1 MKLRKTIGLIMLIGG
16 IIMFVMFNQKNKGY
30 LEISDSGS
38 SMKRIDLEMHA
49 GAGNDYLVKF
59 WFLDEETGY
68 QWASA
73 SADFSIYFNDQQI
86 HTKKYSASSS
96 DDSGGVK
103 RAQDTDEIRYT
114 PTDSGKLILKGELTK
129 GDKWEVKIYK
139 NMNDQENM
147 APPAALIVAVIGLVL
162 ALKKKKHIV

>member
-1 MKLRKTIGLIMLIGG
+1 MKLGKIIGLVMLIGG
-16 IIMFVMFNQKNKGY
+16 IIMFVVYNQRNKQY
-30 LEISDSGS
+30 LELSDSGS
-38 SMKRIDLEMHA
+38 SLKPIEMEMPAEA
-49 GAGNDYLVKF
+49 GTDYLVKF

-68 QWASA
+68 EWASA

-114 PTDSGKLILKGELTK
+114 PAVAGKLTFKGKLTQ
-129 GDKWEVKIYK
+129 GDKWDVEVYK
-139 NMNDQENM
+139 NMSDSEDM
-147 APPAALIVAVIGLVL
+147 APPAALIVAVVGLVL
-162 ALKKKKHIV
+162 VLKKKKQIV